1 MKTFILSLGVQ
12 RSGTTWLRG
21 FLNNLPNTDMGFKKE
36 YHYWDSNKEFVNN
49 QEYISYFNSLIKDDI
64 YRTGDITPRYSL
76 LDINKLKE
84 AKDCI
89 EGAGFNLKIVFT
101 MRDPVQ
107 RLWSR
112 AKMMSTQD
120 PEGWM
125 RTYKGRL
132 EQRQNY
138 KSILNNI
145 DNVFNKENVYI
156 SLYESF
162 FTEKNIRKFC
172 NFIDCEFRHEDLL
185 RVPSHTTIK
194 RPLSLDTKEYFL
206 QEYKKTYEYC
216 GERFPE
222 TKLLWG

>member
-1 MKTFILSLGVQ
+1 M
-12 RSGTTWLRG
+12 R
-21 FLNNLPNTDMGFKKE
+21 NA
-36 YHYWDSNKEFVNN
+36 
-49 QEYISYFNSLIKDDI
+49 
-64 YRTGDITPRYSL
+64 SL

-162 FTEKNIRKFC
+162 FTEENIGEFC
-172 NFIDCEFRHEDLL
+172 NFIECEYRYEDLL
-185 RVPSHTTIK
+185 RVPSHTSINI
-194 RPLSLDTKEYFL
+194 PLSLDTKEYFL
-206 QEYKKTYEYC
+206 QKYKETYEYC